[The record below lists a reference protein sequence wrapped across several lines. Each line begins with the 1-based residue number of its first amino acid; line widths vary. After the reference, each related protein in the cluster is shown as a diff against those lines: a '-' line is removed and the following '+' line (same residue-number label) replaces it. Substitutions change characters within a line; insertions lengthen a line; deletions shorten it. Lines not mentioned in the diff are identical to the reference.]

1 ATLLL
6 MRRADRLFRITQELD
21 TKRYLTARELA
32 RLLEVSQRTVYRDIE
47 ALSASGV
54 PIEGTAGAGYR
65 LCQGFRLPPL
75 MFDEEELTSLLLGMR
90 MVQAWSD
97 RDLAT
102 AAARARR
109 KIEAVLPQRLRPVL
123 DGEALMVPDFHI
135 PESVCINVALLR
147 RAIAEKRKV
156 AISYQRADGVAS
168 ERTLW
173 PLGLF
178 YWGEKWTLGAW
189 CELRVA
195 FRHFRL
201 DRIESLK
208 MTVSHYVA
216 IEGRTLDDY
225 LLAVGAVSDS
235 DA

>member
-1 ATLLL
+1 
-6 MRRADRLFRITQELD
+6 MRRAERLFRITQELD

-32 RLLEVSQRTVYRDIE
+32 CQLEVSQRTIYRDID

-75 MFDEEELTSLLLGMR
+75 MFDDEELTSLLLGMR

-97 RDLAT
+97 RDLA
-102 AAARARR
+102 AAASRARR
-109 KIEAVLPQRLRPVL
+109 KIEGVLPQRLQPVL
-123 DGEALMVPDFHI
+123 DSEAMLVPDFHLS
-135 PESVCINVALLR
+135 ESMRDQVALLR
-147 RAIAEKRKV
+147 KAIAEKRKV
-156 AISYQRADGVAS
+156 QMRYQRADGVMS
-168 ERTLW
+168 ERVLW

-189 CELRVA
+189 CELRGA

-201 DRIESLK
+201 DRIVDLK
-208 MTVSHYVA
+208 NTATRFVA
-216 IEGRTLDDY
+216 MEGRTLGDY
-225 LLAVGAVSDS
+225 LLAVGAAS

>member
-1 ATLLL
+1 
-6 MRRADRLFRITQELD
+6 MSRADRLFQITQELD
-21 TKRYLTARELA
+21 TKHYLTARELA
-32 RLLEVSQRTVYRDIE
+32 RKLEVSQRTIYRDID

-65 LCQGFRLPPL
+65 LCRGFRLPPL
-75 MFDEEELTSLLLGMR
+75 MFDEEELTALLLGMR

-109 KIEAVLPQRLRPVL
+109 KIEAILPQRLRPML
-123 DGEALMVPDFHI
+123 DAEALMVPDFHI
-135 PESVCINVALLR
+135 PVPVREYVALLR
-147 RAIAEKRKV
+147 KAIAEKRKV
-156 AISYQRADGVAS
+156 QMRYRKADGVIT
-168 ERTLW
+168 ERILW

-189 CELRVA
+189 CELRGA

-201 DRIESLK
+201 DRIVNLK
-208 MTVSHYVA
+208 NTASQFVA
-216 IEGRTLDDY
+216 MEGRTLDDY
-225 LLAVGAVSDS
+225 LLAVGAASN
-235 DA
+235 A

>member
-1 ATLLL
+1 

-32 RLLEVSQRTVYRDIE
+32 RKLEVSLRTIYRDIE

-75 MFDEEELTSLLLGMR
+75 MFDDEELTALLLGMR

-97 RDLAT
+97 RDLA
-102 AAARARR
+102 AAARRARR
-109 KIEAVLPQRLRPVL
+109 KIEGVLPQRLQPIL
-123 DGEALMVPDFHI
+123 DSEALLVPDFHL
-135 PESVCINVALLR
+135 SDAMRDQVALLR
-147 RAIAEKRKV
+147 KAIAEKRKV
-156 AISYQRADGVAS
+156 QMSYQRADGVIS
-168 ERTLW
+168 ERILW

-189 CELRVA
+189 CELRGA

-201 DRIESLK
+201 DRIGDLNLTGSCY
-208 MTVSHYVA
+208 TTS
-216 IEGRTLDDY
+216 EGRTLRD
-225 LLAVGAVSDS
+225 LLQAVGAVVDT
-235 DA
+235 

>member
-1 ATLLL
+1 

-32 RLLEVSQRTVYRDIE
+32 CKLEVSQRTIYRDID

-75 MFDEEELTSLLLGMR
+75 MFDDEELTALLLGMR

-97 RDLAT
+97 RDLAE
-102 AAARARR
+102 AADRARR
-109 KIEAVLPQRLRPVL
+109 KIEGVLPQRLQPVL
-123 DGEALMVPDFHI
+123 DSEAMLVPDFHL
-135 PESVCINVALLR
+135 SDTVRGHVALLR
-147 RAIAEKRKV
+147 KSIAEKRKV
-156 AISYQRADGVAS
+156 QMRYQRADGVIS
-168 ERTLW
+168 ERILW

-189 CELRVA
+189 CELRGA

-201 DRIESLK
+201 DRIGDLCLAG
-208 MTVSHYVA
+208 SHYTTS
-216 IEGRTLDDY
+216 EGRTLRDFLQAVDD
-225 LLAVGAVSDS
+225 D
-235 DA
+235 

>member
-1 ATLLL
+1 

-32 RLLEVSQRTVYRDIE
+32 QLLEVSQRTIYRDID
-47 ALSASGV
+47 ALSTSGV

-75 MFDEEELTSLLLGMR
+75 MFDDEELTALLLGIR

-97 RDLAT
+97 RNLAA
-102 AAARARR
+102 AAARLRR
-109 KIEAVLPQRLRPVL
+109 KIEAILPQRLQPIV
-123 DGEALMVPDFHI
+123 DGEALLVPDFHL
-135 PESVCINVALLR
+135 PEMVREHAARLRSAIN
-147 RAIAEKRKV
+147 EKERV
-156 AISYQRADGVAS
+156 WMRYQRADKLVS
-168 ERTLW
+168 ERVVW

-189 CELRVA
+189 CELRGA
-195 FRHFRL
+195 FRQFRL
-201 DRIESLK
+201 DRIVDLDLTGSRYRE
-208 MTVSHYVA
+208 T
-216 IEGRTLDDY
+216 EGRTLRDL
-225 LLAVGAVSDS
+225 LLAVN

>member
-1 ATLLL
+1 

-32 RLLEVSQRTVYRDIE
+32 HRLQVSQRTIYRDID
-47 ALSASGV
+47 ALSASGI

-75 MFDEEELTSLLLGMR
+75 MFDEDELTALLLGMR

-97 RDLAT
+97 RELTT
-102 AAARARR
+102 AAVRARR
-109 KIEAVLPQRLRPVL
+109 KIEAVLPQRLQPVL
-123 DGEALMVPDFHI
+123 DAEALMVPDFHI
-135 PESVCINVALLR
+135 PESVRSHVALLR
-147 RAIAEKRKV
+147 KSIVEKQKV
-156 AISYQRADGVAS
+156 EMRYQRADGALS
-168 ERTLW
+168 ERILW

-189 CELRVA
+189 CELRGA

-201 DRIESLK
+201 DRIGEVKLAA
-208 MTVSHYVA
+208 SHYEA

-225 LLAVGAVSDS
+225 LLAVGADSDS
-235 DA
+235 

>member
-1 ATLLL
+1 

-21 TKRYLTARELA
+21 TRRYLTARELA
-32 RLLEVSQRTVYRDIE
+32 YMLEVSQRTIYRDID

-54 PIEGTAGAGYR
+54 PIEGTVGAGYR
-65 LCQGFRLPPL
+65 LCEGFRLPPL
-75 MFDEEELTSLLLGMR
+75 MFDEEELTSVVLGMR

-109 KIEAVLPQRLRPVL
+109 KIEAVLPLRLRPL
-123 DGEALMVPDFHI
+123 LESEAMMVPDFHI
-135 PESVCINVALLR
+135 PQSVRNHVALLR
-147 RAIAEKRKV
+147 RAVAERFKV
-156 AISYQRADGVAS
+156 EIHYRRSDGVTS
-168 ERTLW
+168 ERILW

-189 CELRVA
+189 CELRDA

-201 DRIESLK
+201 DRIGDLTLTAARYPV
-208 MTVSHYVA
+208 M
-216 IEGRTLDDY
+216 EGRTLDDY
-225 LLAVGAVSDS
+225 LLAVGVAS
-235 DA
+235 DASP

>member
-1 ATLLL
+1 
-6 MRRADRLFRITQELD
+6 MRRADRFFRITQELD
-21 TKRYLTARELA
+21 SKRYLTARELA
-32 RLLEVSQRTVYRDIE
+32 QQLEVSQRTIYRDIE

-75 MFDEEELTSLLLGMR
+75 MFDDDELTALLLGMR

-109 KIEAVLPQRLRPVL
+109 KIEAVLPQRLRPL
-123 DGEALMVPDFHI
+123 LEGEILMVPDFHI
-135 PESVCINVALLR
+135 PQSVRNHVALLR
-147 RAIAEKRKV
+147 KAITEKRKV
-156 AISYQRADGVAS
+156 EMRYHRSDGMAS
-168 ERTLW
+168 ERVLW

-189 CELRVA
+189 CELRA
-195 FRHFRL
+195 EFRQFRL
-201 DRIESLK
+201 DRIDELNSTGSYYPML
-208 MTVSHYVA
+208 
-216 IEGRTLDDY
+216 EGRTLDDY
-225 LLAVGAVSDS
+225 LLAVGANGDG
-235 DA
+235 

>member
-1 ATLLL
+1 

-21 TKRYLTARELA
+21 TRRYLTARELA
-32 RLLEVSQRTVYRDIE
+32 QRLEVSQRTIYRDID
-47 ALSASGV
+47 ALCASGV

-75 MFDEEELTSLLLGMR
+75 MFDEDELTALLLGMR

-109 KIEAVLPQRLRPVL
+109 KIEAVLPQRLQPVL
-123 DGEALMVPDFHI
+123 DTEALMVPDFHI
-135 PESVCINVALLR
+135 PESVRRHVALLR
-147 RAIAEKRKV
+147 KSIAEKQKV
-156 AISYQRADGVAS
+156 VMRYQRADGAVS
-168 ERTLW
+168 ERILW

-189 CELRVA
+189 CELRGA

-201 DRIESLK
+201 DRIGELRLVASR
-208 MTVSHYVA
+208 YEA

-225 LLAVGAVSDS
+225 LLAVGADS
-235 DA
+235 DG